1 MATITRE
8 ESVRIATAICEQI
21 GKRALFMLGVNK
33 KIVDGNSLILHIR
46 GSKAY
51 NRIRVTYNSMDWYD
65 MEFTKVHNYNI
76 TRRAEENGLYGD
88 MLCRTIERHTGLRT
102 SL

>member
-21 GKRALFMLGVNK
+21 GKRALFMLGVNQ

-51 NRIRVTYNSMDWYD
+51 NRIRITLNSMDLYD
-65 MEFTKVHNYNI
+65 MEFYKVHNYKTI
-76 TRRAEENGLYGD
+76 REAEEKGVYGD